1 MAGIKEKLK
10 NFKMPHTFVILIT
23 IMALVLV
30 LTHIIPAGQYE
41 RVEDPVSGKNIVVA
55 DSFEYVD
62 DVDAP
67 GIFDMFLALEAGYV
81 DAADIM
87 FLIVFAYG
95 FVYILT
101 KNGTMDAA
109 LGTLV
114 KNSATM
120 CSCSSRS
127 PC

>member
-10 NFKMPHTFVILIT
+10 NFKMPHTYVILIT

-62 DVDAP
+62 DVDAT
-67 GIFDMFLALEAGYV
+67 A
-81 DAADIM
+81 
-87 FLIVFAYG
+87 
-95 FVYILT
+95 
-101 KNGTMDAA
+101 AA
-109 LGTLV
+109 L
-114 KNSATM
+114 KATGVDTFM
-120 CSCSSRS
+120 APEKKVLPALFGGLENWFFTGPSGEQIELLKML
-127 PC
+127 